1 MSFIWPKML
10 FLFLLLPLLV
20 VSYFAWLR
28 RRRSMAA
35 RYGALGILQAS
46 GGRPSGT
53 RQQIPPA
60 LFLLSFSLL
69 VVALARPQMAIGVPK
84 IEGTVILDFDVS
96 GSMAATD
103 VKPTRMGAAKAAAQ
117 AFIQKQPATV
127 QVGVV
132 AFSDSGLAVQ
142 PPTNIQ
148 ADVSGAVKRLTPT
161 RGTSLG
167 NGILQSISVLEGGSG
182 SLSATGGN
190 PTASPAPTPTAVPKG
205 SYKSAV
211 IVLLSDGENT
221 TRPDPLAAAQ
231 VAASRGIR
239 IYTVGVGTTSGID
252 LHVNG
257 FTVHTQMD
265 EATLKQIAQITGG
278 TYYSPQDAAQLADV
292 YQQLDPKLTV
302 KQEETEITSLLA
314 GAGLLVLMVG
324 GVLSVLWFGRL
335 P

>member
-1 MSFIWPKML
+1 ML
-10 FLFLLLPLLV
+10 FLFLLVPLLV
-20 VSYFAWLR
+20 VSYVAWLR
-28 RRRSMAA
+28 RRRRMAA
-35 RYGALGILQAS
+35 RLGALGMLQAS
-46 GGRPSGT
+46 SGHPARA

-96 GSMAATD
+96 GSMAAQD
-103 VKPTRMGAAKAAAQ
+103 VKPSRMGAAQAAAQ

-142 PPTNIQ
+142 PPTNVQ
-148 ADVSGAVKRLTPT
+148 ADVLAAVNRLSPT
-161 RGTSLG
+161 LGTSLG
-167 NGILQSISVLEGGSG
+167 NGILESVNILAGGTG
-182 SLSATGGN
+182 AVSATGGSAT
-190 PTASPAPTPTAVPKG
+190 PSPAPTPTAVPKG

-211 IVLLSDGENT
+211 IILLSDGENT
-221 TRPDPLAAAQ
+221 ARPDPLSAAQ
-231 VAASRGIR
+231 VAADRGIR
-239 IYTVGVGTTSGID
+239 IYTVGVGTPGGTD

-257 FTVHTQMD
+257 FTVHTQLD
-265 EATLKQIAQITGG
+265 EPTLKQIAQITGG
-278 TYYSPQDAAQLADV
+278 AYYGPQDASKLADV

-302 KQEETEITSLLA
+302 KREQMEITSLLA

>member
-1 MSFIWPKML
+1 ML
-10 FLFLLLPLLV
+10 LLFLLVPLLV
-20 VSYFAWLR
+20 IAYIAWLR
-28 RRRSMAA
+28 RRRKMAA
-35 RYGALGILQAS
+35 RYGALGILQSSS
-46 GGRPSGT
+46 GHPQRA
-53 RQQIPPA
+53 RQQIPPV

-69 VVALARPQMAIGVPK
+69 VTALARPQMAISVPK

-96 GSMAATD
+96 GSMAAED
-103 VKPTRMGAAKAAAQ
+103 VKPSRIGAAQAAAQ
-117 AFIQKQPATV
+117 AFIEKQPATV
-127 QVGVV
+127 QIGVV

-148 ADVSGAVKRLTPT
+148 ADVLAAVNRLAPT

-167 NGILQSISVLEGGSG
+167 SGILQSIGVLEGGSG

-190 PTASPAPTPTAVPKG
+190 PTVSPAPTPTAVPKG

-231 VAASRGIR
+231 EAADRGIR
-239 IYTVGVGTTSGID
+239 IYTVGVGTPTGID

-265 EATLKQIAQITGG
+265 ETALKQIAQITGG
-278 TYYSPQDAAQLADV
+278 TYYGPQDAVQLADV

-302 KQEETEITSLLA
+302 KPEEMEITSLLA
-314 GAGLLVLMVG
+314 GAALLVLMVG